1 MTDLEAPAV
10 VRRAWTIFGIGCG
23 GFVLSMFYR
32 LSVTVIS
39 PELARDLNLS
49 PVQLGSLSAAFFYA
63 FAVMQVPL
71 GLALDSIGARGVMTF
86 LSAVGIAGAVLFAL
100 AQTPGQAVGGRI
112 LLGIG
117 MSGNLMGLLVLM
129 AAWFPAERFAT
140 LLGLFVGIGS
150 VGGLLAASPLALLA
164 GALGWR
170 GSFLAM
176 ALVNAIHALVFSLVV
191 RNRPEGKRGARVT
204 GSAPLK
210 GLWQIVKFPS
220 YWWIS
225 LGTFFRYGCLTA
237 LQGLWAGPYL
247 VNVQGMTM
255 LEAGNV
261 LLVMSVGYVI
271 GLPLFGRL
279 SDHLLRSRKWVIQPS
294 FFGMAAAF
302 LLLVLWPKGVH
313 PLGIYLL
320 FFTLGLLAA
329 PGQIMY
335 SHIKELVPPEVMG
348 TATTGINLFTMLG
361 PAFIMQAMGLVVAG
375 GPLALHSPEAFQ
387 PAWLLCA
394 GGLVLSGLLYLLV
407 PESGL
412 FRQNKNIKK
421 S

>member
-1 MTDLEAPAV
+1 
-10 VRRAWTIFGIGCG
+10 
-23 GFVLSMFYR
+23 
-32 LSVTVIS
+32 VI
-39 PELARDLNLS
+39 
-49 PVQLGSLSAAFFYA
+49 
-63 FAVMQVPL
+63 
-71 GLALDSIGARGVMTF
+71 
-86 LSAVGIAGAVLFAL
+86 FAL
-100 AQTPGQAVGGRI
+100 AQTPGQAIWGRI
-112 LLGIG
+112 LLGLG
-117 MSGNLMGLLVLM
+117 MSCNLMGLLVLM
-129 AAWFPAERFAT
+129 AAWFPPERFAT

-150 VGGLLAASPLALLA
+150 LGGLLAASPLALLA

-170 GSFLAM
+170 RSFLVI
-176 ALVNAIHALVFSLVV
+176 ALINTVYALVFFLVV
-191 RNRPEGKRGARVT
+191 RNRPDGGA
-204 GSAPLK
+204 GPKISSAGLLK
-210 GLWQIVKFPS
+210 GLWRVVKFPS

-247 VNVQGMTM
+247 INVQGMSI

-261 LLVMSVGYVI
+261 LLVMSVGYII
-271 GLPLFGRL
+271 GLPLFGRM

-294 FFGMAAAF
+294 FFGMAGLF
-302 LLLVLWPKGVH
+302 LFLVFWPGGVH
-313 PLGIYLL
+313 PIGIYLL
-320 FFTLGLLAA
+320 FFALGLLAA

-375 GPLALHSPEAFQ
+375 GPAALRSPEAFQ
-387 PAWLLCA
+387 PAWLLCI

-412 FRQNKNIKK
+412 FKGDEGKK
-421 S
+421 EIPD